1 LNTNQLAQGSS
12 MANEQMTTGDL
23 LQWAESRVRKSDPDT
38 SKQAADGIALIF
50 NQLESEFMAALRELA
65 EATSNEVAAK
75 VAGSNFARRNSI
87 RRRASDLVAKHAI
100 EEAGIRPC
108 EVTGKKAT
116 VYRVCGT

>member
-1 LNTNQLAQGSS
+1 
-12 MANEQMTTGDL
+12 MANDQMTTGDL